1 MEPEASLR
9 GLRERE
15 MFEMRGHAEL
25 VGRASSDFHTD
36 QRVLEKS

>member
-25 VGRASSDFHTD
+25 VGRAWSDFHTD
-36 QRVLEKS
+36 QTVLEKS

>member
-15 MFEMRGHAEL
+15 RFEKPVHAEM
-25 VGRASSDFHTD
+25 VGRASSEFHTD
-36 QRVLEKS
+36 QRVLKKS

>member
-36 QRVLEKS
+36 QTVLDKS